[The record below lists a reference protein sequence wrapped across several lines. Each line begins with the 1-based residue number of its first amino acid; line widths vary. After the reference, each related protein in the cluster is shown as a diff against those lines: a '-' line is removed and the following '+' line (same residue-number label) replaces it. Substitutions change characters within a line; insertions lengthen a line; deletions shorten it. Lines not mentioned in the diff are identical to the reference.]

1 MTNTYNEES
10 IQVLEGLDAVRVRPG
25 MYIGGTDSSA
35 VTQLL
40 WEALDNAVDEHLEGY
55 GSKIAITLHPDGAVQ
70 VQDDG
75 RGIPAGVSKK
85 TGRSTLEM
93 VFQLHGGGK
102 FNLDPGKTAY
112 NASGGLN
119 GVGIAAVAAVSTRAT
134 ATVHRDGK
142 EYVIQFRKGKQGVFK
157 GDGETAE
164 FTEKT
169 GISTKKDPRSASE
182 KKERPTGTSITW
194 YPDYTIFD
202 DEDNEGGKATL
213 DFNNV
218 LRRVENTCY
227 LLPELTIVV
236 QDNRDPEAP
245 ETYEFFH
252 PNGIIDM
259 LGDMSNAEAVN
270 DPIMIKDEADI
281 TSRNVEKHMKVEIA
295 AQWEQSLKTNT
306 ASFVN
311 IVTTSLGGSH
321 VTGALKGMEEA
332 ILEAIQSK
340 GLLKAKDP
348 IPEQQ
353 DISEGL
359 NLVVSLSLPDP
370 VLVPQT
376 KEKLNETPVITATR
390 RLVKKGFEDWLGA
403 RKNATQAN
411 AIFEKII
418 ATARARKARAS
429 KFDVSDV
436 MAEEDKEAVFS
447 QKPENLKECQSV
459 GDPRSE
465 LLIVEGSSALG
476 SLYAARSAK
485 FQAIFPL
492 RGKPLNTYG
501 MKLDRLFIP
510 PVIKNPKTPPE
521 KRRDAQRKKFLDAG
535 HTLLQNKELDDLVKA
550 IGAGFGETFDVEKMR
565 YHNIIVVADADV
577 DGAHIESLLIGFFY
591 SYMPALIEQGRLY
604 LACPPLFVV
613 KAGKPSAPETLLA
626 SNDQELQQVIDN
638 CREQGKK
645 IIHVARRKGHGE
657 SSDEEVFDYI
667 TNPKTRRVKRITIE
681 DARATQAIL
690 DLTLGDDAAPR
701 KEWINDP
708 ATRALVNLDEVS

>member
-1 MTNTYNEES
+1 MTEYNEES

-40 WEALDNAVDEHLEGY
+40 WEALDNAVDEYLEGH
-55 GSKIAITLHPDGAVQ
+55 GSKIVITLHPDGAVQ

-75 RGIPAGVSKK
+75 RGIPSGISKA

-102 FNLDPGKTAY
+102 FNLTPGKTAY

-119 GVGIAAVAAVSTRAT
+119 GVGIAAVAAVSTRAS
-134 ATVHRDGK
+134 AKVYRDGK
-142 EYVIQFRKGKQGVFK
+142 EYTIEFHKGKQGVFS
-157 GDGETAE
+157 GEGEDAD
-164 FTEKT
+164 FTEKS
-169 GISTKKDPRSASE
+169 GIASRKDPRPASE
-182 KKERPTGTSITW
+182 KKARPTGTTVMW

-213 DFNNV
+213 DFDNV
-218 LRRVENTCY
+218 LHRAENTCY
-227 LLPELTIVV
+227 LLPELTIEI
-236 QDNRDPEAP
+236 QDNRDPENP
-245 ETYEFFH
+245 QVHEFSH

-259 LGDMSNAEAVN
+259 LGDMASAPVVN
-270 DPIMIKDEADI
+270 DAIMIKDETDL

-332 ILEAIQSK
+332 ILEAIRSK
-340 GLLKAKDP
+340 NMLKAKDP

-353 DISEGL
+353 DIVEGL

-390 RLVKKGFEDWLGA
+390 RLVKKGFEDWFGT
-403 RKNATQAN
+403 RKNSSQAT

-418 ATARARKARAS
+418 ATARARKARAA

-447 QKPENLKECQSV
+447 QKPENLKECQYV
-459 GDPRSE
+459 GDYRSE
-465 LLIVEGSSALG
+465 LMIVEGSSALG

-485 FQAIFPL
+485 FQALFPL

-510 PVIKNPKTPPE
+510 PTIKSARTPAE
-521 KRRDAQRKKFLDAG
+521 KRKEATRKKFLDAG
-535 HTLLQNKELDDLVKA
+535 HTLLQNRELDDLVKA
-550 IGAGFGETFDVEKMR
+550 LGAGFGETFDIEKMR
-565 YHNIIVVADADV
+565 YYNIIVVADADV

-591 SYMPALIEQGRLY
+591 SYMPAVIEQGRLY

-613 KAGKPSAPETLLA
+613 KAGKQSDPETLLA
-626 SNDQELQQVIDN
+626 SNDQELQQVLDK
-638 CREQGKK
+638 CKEEGKK

-657 SSDEEVFDYI
+657 SSEEEVFDYI